1 MTELLWVDLVALSLG
16 SVVALL
22 DLDVE
27 IGRHQVG
34 RAAYGVLVLAGLLG
48 VYAFVLHEGRL
59 PLPGWGIGLF
69 AVLYLPFLS
78 HSFIDLELTDRLAR
92 RELEELLL
100 GRTFRELRNGSGQD
114 VLRVGRRKLR
124 IHWEARNEEGGI
136 VVELDVHPSLLPV
149 TVSRPHV
156 ATIRDDLHLEKIRG
170 DILRRREVEQMIGAD
185 LRQR

>member
-1 MTELLWVDLVALSLG
+1 MSELLWLDLAALFFGALVA
-16 SVVALL
+16 VL

-27 IGRHQVG
+27 VGPHKVG

-48 VYAFVLHEGRL
+48 VYVLVLREGRL

-78 HSFIDLELTDRLAR
+78 HSFIDLDLTDRLAR

-100 GRTFRELRNGSGQD
+100 GRTFRQLRNGSGQD
-114 VLRVGRRKLR
+114 VLRIEGRKLR
-124 IHWEARNEEGGI
+124 LHWEARNEHEGI
-136 VVELDVHPSLLPV
+136 IVELDVHPSLLPV

-156 ATIRDDLHLEKIRG
+156 ATIRDDVHLEKIRN
-170 DILRRREVEQMIGAD
+170 DIRRRRAAEAHLGMDTA
-185 LRQR
+185 

>member
-1 MTELLWVDLVALSLG
+1 MSELLWLDLAALSFGSLVA
-16 SVVALL
+16 VL

-27 IGRHQVG
+27 IGAHKVG
-34 RAAYGVLVLAGLLG
+34 RAAYGVLVLLGLVG
-48 VYAFVLHEGRL
+48 VYVLVLREGAV

-78 HSFIDLELTDRLAR
+78 HSFIDLDLTDRLAR

-100 GRTFRELRNGSGQD
+100 GRSYRQLRNGSGQD
-114 VLRVGRRKLR
+114 VLRVEGRRLR
-124 IHWEARNEEGGI
+124 IHWEARNEDEGI

-156 ATIRDDLHLEKIRG
+156 ATIRDDVHLEKIRS
-170 DILRRREVEQMIGAD
+170 DIRRRREAEQRWGSA
-185 LRQR
+185 QTA

>member
-1 MTELLWVDLVALSLG
+1 MSELLWLDLTALAFGSLVA
-16 SVVALL
+16 VL

-27 IGRHQVG
+27 LGRYKVG
-34 RAAYGVLVLAGLLG
+34 RAAYGALVLAGLAG
-48 VYAFVLHEGRL
+48 VYVMVLREGAL

-69 AVLYLPFLS
+69 ALLYLPFLS
-78 HSFIDLELTDRLAR
+78 QSFIDLDLTDRLAR

-100 GRTFRELRNGSGQD
+100 GRTFRQLRHGSGQD
-114 VLRVGRRKLR
+114 VLQVGKRRLR
-124 IHWEARNEEGGI
+124 IHWEARNEDDGI

-170 DILRRREVEQMIGAD
+170 DIRRRREAD
-185 LRQR
+185 PRPA

>member
-1 MTELLWVDLVALSLG
+1 MSELLWLDLAALGIGALVA
-16 SVVALL
+16 VL

-27 IGRHQVG
+27 VGPYKVG

-48 VYAFVLHEGRL
+48 VYVLVLREGML
-59 PLPGWGIGLF
+59 PLPGWGIAAF

-100 GRTFRELRNGSGQD
+100 GRNFRQLRNGSGED
-114 VLRVGRRKLR
+114 VLRMGRRRLR
-124 IHWEARNEEGGI
+124 IHWEARHEADGI

-156 ATIRDDLHLEKIRG
+156 ATIRDDLHLEKIRA
-170 DILRRREVEQMIGAD
+170 DILRRRDAEEHLGIGA
-185 LRQR
+185 LT

>member
-1 MTELLWVDLVALSLG
+1 MSELLWLDLAALAFGSL
-16 SVVALL
+16 VALL

-27 IGRHQVG
+27 VGPYKVG

-48 VYAFVLHEGRL
+48 VYVIVLREGAL

-78 HSFIDLELTDRLAR
+78 HSFIDLDLTDRLAR
-92 RELEELLL
+92 RELEEMLL
-100 GRTFRELRNGSGQD
+100 GRNFRQLRNASGQD
-114 VLRVGRRKLR
+114 VLRVDGRRLR
-124 IHWEARNEEGGI
+124 IHWQARNEDGGI

-156 ATIRDDLHLEKIRG
+156 ATIRDDVHLEKIRG
-170 DILRRREVEQMIGAD
+170 DILRRREVEARLGGEAA
-185 LRQR
+185 